1 MNATDDICAIAT
13 GLTTSA
19 IAIVRLSGYGI
30 TEKLLPFIQF
40 KNSALSFQ
48 NIKPRTLYNVSFIVD
63 NQSVDQILFAF
74 FKNPNS
80 YTGEDM
86 IELYCHG
93 SLYIQS
99 EILKALQQSG
109 IRMAEP
115 GEFTLRAYLN
125 GKMDLTQAE
134 AVQDIIDSRDSAS
147 HKIAISQLKGEISNE
162 IKELRKQLVDLLVY
176 VELELDFSEEDVEFA
191 SRDRIR
197 LLLNEVIQKIQR
209 LSLSYQYGDA
219 IKKGILVA
227 IVGETNVGKSTLM
240 NALLKEDK
248 SIVSSIP
255 GTTRDVVEDYFTYE
269 GFTFRFADTAGIR
282 SSTDE
287 IEKIGIERAI
297 EKAKHAN
304 IVLILVNAESTIDEI
319 KQQLNYWKSTINNEN
334 KAVFLLLNK
343 ADKLTEQD
351 LQRKLNELKEFYE
364 HTLAIS
370 AKFNIHLHEL
380 LSRMVAYVRSL
391 NITGSEY
398 AITSARQWHLLQQAL
413 QYAKMAIESLDEG
426 KTSDLLAEDLRMV
439 NVYLSEVTGEIP
451 HTEVLNEIFSRFC
464 IGK

>member
-1 MNATDDICAIAT
+1 MNFTDDICAIAT

-19 IAIVRLSGYGI
+19 IAIVRISGYGI
-30 TEKLLPFIQF
+30 KEKILPFIQF
-40 KNSALSFQ
+40 KNSTLSLQ
-48 NIKPRTLYNVSFIVD
+48 NIKPRTLYNANFIVD
-63 NQSVDQILFAF
+63 NQMVDQILISF
-74 FKNPNS
+74 FKKPNS

-93 SLYIQS
+93 SLYIQG

-134 AVQDIIDSRDSAS
+134 SVQDIIASRDSAS
-147 HKIAISQLKGEISNE
+147 HKIAINQLKGEISKE
-162 IKELRKQLVDLLVY
+162 IKNLRKQLVDLLVY
-176 VELELDFSEEDVEFA
+176 VELELDFAEEDVQFA
-191 SRDRIR
+191 SRDKIR
-197 LLLNEVIQKIQR
+197 MLLSEIIQR
-209 LSLSYQYGDA
+209 IERLSWSYQYGDA

-240 NALLKEDK
+240 NALLNEDR
-248 SIVSSIP
+248 SIVSSVP

-297 EKAKHAN
+297 QKAHHAT
-304 IVLILVNAESTIDEI
+304 IVLILVNAESPIEEI
-319 KQQLNYWKSTINNEN
+319 KQQLNFWKSTINNEN
-334 KAVFLLLNK
+334 KAIFLLLNK
-343 ADKLTEQD
+343 ADKLTEQ
-351 LQRKLNELKEFYE
+351 ELHQKWNIVKGFYE
-364 HTLAIS
+364 HTLPVS
-370 AKFNIHLHEL
+370 AKFSFNLNKL
-380 LSRMVAYVRSL
+380 LNRMVVYVRSL
-391 NITGSEY
+391 NITGSEFV
-398 AITSARQWHLLQQAL
+398 ITSARQWHLLQQAL
-413 QYAKMAIESLDEG
+413 LYAKMAIKALDDG

-439 NVYLSEVTGEIP
+439 NVYLSEVIGEIP